1 MSITIISKCFIL
13 TIIGYGECIELI
25 DSTLELIESVRNW
38 NTRRCGYSSDSS
50 VVRIVE
56 KYAKIIGI
64 DLQPPTYA
72 NLSIQHVSYGE
83 SSITISSCPNL
94 PTYSTNEYFKSSIWL
109 PYLDSVIENLKM
121 LVVKSCLS
129 SMSTIK
135 REYKQVWLK
144 IGYLI
149 QYFLFVK
156 RSDTLYSGQILI

>member
-1 MSITIISKCFIL
+1 MLHSE
-13 TIIGYGECIELI
+13 IIGYGECIELI

-38 NTRRCGYSSDSS
+38 TREEWDSSDSS
-50 VVRIVE
+50 VFRIVE

-94 PTYSTNEYFKSSIWL
+94 PTYSTNKYFKSSIWL

-121 LVVKSCLS
+121 IFSNQS
-129 SMSTIK
+129 SIC
-135 REYKQVWLK
+135 
-144 IGYLI
+144 
-149 QYFLFVK
+149 
-156 RSDTLYSGQILI
+156 